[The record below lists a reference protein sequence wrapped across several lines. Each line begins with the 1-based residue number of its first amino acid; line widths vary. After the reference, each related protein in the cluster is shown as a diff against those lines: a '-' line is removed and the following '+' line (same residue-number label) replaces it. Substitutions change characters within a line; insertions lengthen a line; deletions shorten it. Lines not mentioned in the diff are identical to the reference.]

1 MADGLDEYRHKPLLW
16 CSLAVLELN
25 EFDIEDDAQCSPAN
39 IQLLVERTMEFITQ
53 CFEEE
58 ELPVPTAEQVLQ
70 HTLKRV
76 ELLRS

>member
-39 IQLLVERTMEFITQ
+39 IQLLVERNMEFITQ

-58 ELPVPTAEQVLQ
+58 ELPAPTAEQVLS

>member
-1 MADGLDEYRHKPLLW
+1 MADGLDEYKHKPLLW

-25 EFDIEDDAQCSPAN
+25 EFDVEDDAQCSPVN
-39 IQLLVERTMEFITQ
+39 IQLLVERTMEFITG

-70 HTLKRV
+70 NTLKRV

>member
-1 MADGLDEYRHKPLLW
+1 MADGFEESRHKPLHW

-53 CFEEE
+53 CFKEE
-58 ELPVPTAEQVLQ
+58 ELPVPTAEQVLS